1 MPGAGIAEGFGR
13 IELCA
18 HAINDLVYSKEFQSL
33 DTTPWGLIHDVV
45 HGDSQVRSS
54 GLNQLCARYRE
65 PVYRHIRRQAI
76 DEAEAE
82 DLTQSFFL
90 YVIEEDF
97 FSRPSPMHGRFRTFL
112 IQAITWHISKARR
125 LNKAIKRGSQVRIVP
140 LQDHHVAVSEDTP
153 SPVEYVDF
161 NRDWAQ
167 HLLAIVFEELK
178 ISYEA
183 LGKAEVFDVLKAF
196 LTMTSATPSHAEA
209 AMQLGMSEATVRVAI
224 SRLRNRFR
232 GLIREEIS
240 RTVTSSE
247 QVDDEIRILISHLVN
262 Q

>member
-1 MPGAGIAEGFGR
+1 MAFGG
-13 IELCA
+13 LSGM
-18 HAINDLVYSKEFQSL
+18 VKSKEFQSL
-33 DTTPWGLIHDVV
+33 ETTPWGLIHDVV
-45 HGDSQVRSS
+45 HGDSQIRSS

-65 PVYRHIRRQAI
+65 PVYRHIRRQAL

-90 YVIEEDF
+90 YVIQEDF
-97 FSRPSPMHGRFRTFL
+97 FARPSPMHGRFRTFL

-125 LNKAIKRGSQVRIVP
+125 LNKAIKRGGQVRIVP
-140 LQDHHVAVSEDTP
+140 LQDHHIAAKSEDAP
-153 SPVEYVDF
+153 LPVEDVDF
-161 NRDWAQ
+161 NRDWAE
-167 HLLAIVFEELK
+167 HLLTIVFGELRS
-178 ISYEA
+178 SYEGH
-183 LGKAEVFDVLKAF
+183 GKVEVFDVLKAF

-209 AMQLGMSEATVRVAI
+209 AIQLGMSEATVRVAI

-232 GLIREEIS
+232 SLIREEIS